1 MTNNQPVEVL
11 PLEEALNQGP
21 VFTTQNRDLRTD
33 LTLHNEHCLNP
44 DDNDLDH
51 AYELN
56 VTNIRV
62 VEGRVTADVKVGRY
76 KDVSTQKGRFTVIKN
91 TPVWEKTI
99 ENLVFLDRDQVPM
112 YGVRDSGSV
121 DYGHRAEVRRAMPE
135 SVLDTVMDAL
145 FSPVEDSLIQLSQS
159 LGNVKT
165 VYSGDIKPTEIYAAP
180 TRQTDRTEILKPI
193 N

>member
-99 ENLVFLDRDQVPM
+99 ENLVFLELKRRGYKVAIGKLDNQEIDFIAEKPKKKIYIQVC
-112 YGVRDSGSV
+112 YLLNSEATIKREISGFEKKV
-121 DYGHRAEVRRAMPE
+121 
-135 SVLDTVMDAL
+135 
-145 FSPVEDSLIQLSQS
+145 
-159 LGNVKT
+159 
-165 VYSGDIKPTEIYAAP
+165 
-180 TRQTDRTEILKPI
+180 
-193 N
+193 